1 MRTLADVLCDSC
13 LARLELKGDVF
24 LSNGDVALSFTEDDL
39 CDRCV
44 IRVRAWL
51 KQIEQ
56 ESVRYDPTQPDICDS
71 YNGLDS
77 MDDL

>member
-24 LSNGDVALSFTEDDL
+24 LSNGGVALSFTEDDL

-51 KQIEQ
+51 EETG
-56 ESVRYDPTQPDICDS
+56 ESELYDPTQPDICDT